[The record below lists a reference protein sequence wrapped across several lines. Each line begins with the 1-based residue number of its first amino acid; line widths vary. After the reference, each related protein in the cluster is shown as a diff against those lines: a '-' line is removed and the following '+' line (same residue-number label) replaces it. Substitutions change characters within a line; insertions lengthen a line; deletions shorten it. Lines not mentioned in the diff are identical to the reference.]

1 MVQNF
6 PKENHIKAVQHLDVV
21 GNALK
26 KKKRRTKC
34 WRPAVVPEIRFCVGK
49 KKLCNMSSMKQS
61 ENGMS
66 QVLLQQ
72 QVHALIW

>member
-6 PKENHIKAVQHLDVV
+6 TKENHIKAVQHLDAV

-34 WRPAVVPEIRFCVGK
+34 WRPAVVPEICFCVE
-49 KKLCNMSSMKQS
+49 KKLRNMSSMKQS
-61 ENGMS
+61 ENGTS